1 MMRADFVLRW
11 GPVLLWMLVI
21 FAASSDLG
29 SAEHT
34 SRFLIPFLLWLTPDI
49 SPATLAAVQLSI
61 RKAAHLTEYAILGAL
76 LLRAVTVPSGRP
88 RWQYAAVAIALA
100 GAFAAMDEFHQTFV
114 QSRTGSPHDVLIDIS
129 GAALGLTIWWLF
141 IRRRQKARVPAVA

>member
-1 MMRADFVLRW
+1 
-11 GPVLLWMLVI
+11 MLVI

-34 SRFLIPFLLWLTPDI
+34 SRFLIPFLRWLTPDI
-49 SPATLAAVQLSI
+49 SLATLAAVQLSI

-76 LLRAVTVPSGRP
+76 LYRAVTVPGRP
-88 RWQYAAVAIALA
+88 HWHYAAVAIALA